1 MLTSSRLTVKG
12 GTGWAEVVGK
22 MERRSS
28 GGATQGRPAE
38 QLRGGPTQQWRRAAG
53 RRISTLALAVED
65 GAQPPWTF

>member
-28 GGATQGRPAE
+28 GGATIDNIGLGKE
-38 QLRGGPTQQWRRAAG
+38 EE
-53 RRISTLALAVED
+53 RIRS
-65 GAQPPWTF
+65 